1 MGCPTVLKPSASE
14 AEQLAGRKAAKRAAK
29 LAASV
34 DADAVESERTE
45 EEKRIAMKA
54 AKKAARLHPPPPTT
68 GDADTSAEAE
78 TKAARKAAKK
88 AAKLA
93 AQSGADAVEVEETEE
108 EKKAARKAAKKAA
121 RLAAAADATM
131 AESPAATADV
141 DVKKAAA
148 GQQSGVK
155 RKLGERDAADSDSTA
170 ASAADQKRKIDAE
183 GTQVGTKVL
192 GAAAYR
198 KAHQI
203 VADARCP
210 DPMETFDAASPAL
223 GSSLT
228 KALLAQK
235 YLAPTPIQGQGWPIA
250 LQGNDMVSV
259 AKTGSGKTC
268 GFLLPALARIAQ
280 RGAKPRRSGFCRDPA
295 NPEVLVLA
303 PTRELAQQ
311 IAVEA
316 DKFARAAGARVVVLY
331 GGAPKGDQVR
341 ELKAGADIVIAT
353 PGRLL
358 DLGVG
363 ATERGY
369 TPAITLSNVSY
380 LVLDEADRM
389 LDMGFEPDIRKICD
403 NCKPSGKAEEAFC
416 ASGPLAAT
424 KRQTLFF
431 TATWPKAVQRTARSL
446 TSNDA
451 VQISI
456 GQGEEGGQLSANPM
470 VKQTVLMLS
479 WHEKQAKLHEVIK
492 AELGLGQTCLVFCG
506 QKNVCDTIEQDIKRN
521 HDYGFK
527 PWCRVIHSGRDQW
540 EREEALKQFRD
551 VTAAKGDQR
560 AVLVAT
566 DVAARGLDIPGV
578 AMVIVFDFGKSKHN
592 DGTSVES
599 YVHRIGRTGRAGTTG
614 KAWAFFTDSDS
625 GAPQLV
631 EVLEGAG
638 QVVPP
643 ALKALGDAE
652 WYKNMER
659 ENRKN
664 RYKKGGKGGG
674 KGFGKGGKDGK
685 GKGKDSGKSSGG
697 RGCGK
702 GGGKSFGG
710 RGGGK

>member
-1 MGCPTVLKPSASE
+1 MGCQTTPKPSSNE
-14 AEQLAGRKAAKRAAK
+14 AEQLASRKAAKRAARLAAAVDADAAESEQTEEEKKTAMKATKRAARSATTVDADALAESEVKVARKAAKRAAK
-29 LAASV
+29 LAAM
-34 DADAVESERTE
+34 AGANTVEVEQTE
-45 EEKRIAMKA
+45 EEKKN
-54 AKKAARLHPPPPTT
+54 
-68 GDADTSAEAE
+68 
-78 TKAARKAAKK
+78 ARKAAKK
-88 AAKLA
+88 
-93 AQSGADAVEVEETEE
+93 T
-108 EKKAARKAAKKAA
+108 A

-131 AESPAATADV
+131 EEAPCVTADAKGL
-141 DVKKAAA
+141 VKKPAVE
-148 GQQSGVK
+148 QQAGVK

-170 ASAADQKRKIDAE
+170 ASAADQKRKIDAD
-183 GTQVGTKVL
+183 GSSIATKVL
-192 GAAAYR
+192 GTAAYR

-203 VADARCP
+203 VADSTCP
-210 DPMETFDAASPAL
+210 EPMETFDAAAPAL
-223 GSSLT
+223 GAPLT

-235 YLAPTPIQGQGWPIA
+235 YLAPTPIQAQGWPIA
-250 LQGNDMVSV
+250 LQGRDMVSV

-268 GFLLPALARIAQ
+268 GFLLPALARIAE

-369 TPAITLSNVSY
+369 TPAITLANVSY

-389 LDMGFEPDIRKICD
+389 LDMGFEPDIRKICE
-403 NCKPSGKAEEAFC
+403 NCKPSGKPEEGFG
-416 ASGPLAAT
+416 ASGPLAGT

-456 GQGEEGGQLSANPM
+456 GQGEGGGELSANPM

-479 WHEKQAKLHEVIK
+479 WHEKQAKLHEIIK
-492 AELGLGQTCLVFCG
+492 AELGPGQTCLCFCA
-506 QKNVCDTIEQDIKRN
+506 QKNVCDTIQMDIKRN
-521 HDYGFK
+521 QDYGFK

-540 EREEALKQFRD
+540 EREEALSQFRAK
-551 VTAAKGDQR
+551 TTGKGDER
-560 AVLVAT
+560 AILVAT

-599 YVHRIGRTGRAGTTG
+599 YVHRIGRTGRAGKTG

-631 EVLEGAG
+631 EVLEGSG

-659 ENRKN
+659 ENKKSWYRKGGSGGG
-664 RYKKGGKGGG
+664 KGGGKGGKGGG
-674 KGFGKGGKDGK
+674 KSKG
-685 GKGKDSGKSSGG
+685 SGKSSGG
-697 RGCGK
+697 RGGGK